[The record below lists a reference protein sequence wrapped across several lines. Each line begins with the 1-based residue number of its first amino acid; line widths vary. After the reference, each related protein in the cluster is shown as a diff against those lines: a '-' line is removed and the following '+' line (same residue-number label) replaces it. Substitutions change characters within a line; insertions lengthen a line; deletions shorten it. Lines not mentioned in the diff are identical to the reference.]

1 MKKLTF
7 IFLGC
12 IFAIFLNVNSFAQ
25 TTMSQEGQYIFNSL
39 GFYIGGVLVAFMAA
53 GFCMLESGLVTTKSV
68 STIAAKNIGKFAIC
82 SLIFFLVGYNL
93 AYGVP
98 EGGFMGSF
106 SIWTDTTDAE
116 TGYSGYSDWFFQT
129 MFVCATASIVS
140 GAVAERIK
148 IWPFFIFAA
157 IMAGVIYPISMG
169 WQWGGGWLATSGFS
183 DFAGSTL
190 VHACG
195 GAAALAGVIVLGARE
210 GRFGSRGE
218 KKSMQPFAASSIP
231 LVTLG
236 TFLLWFGWFGFNGF
250 SQLAMGTFDDVNAIS
265 KIAVNTHLAGAAGT
279 VTGAAL
285 TRLIG
290 GKTDI
295 VMMLNGALAGLV
307 AITAEP
313 LTPGP
318 ITAMIIGSIGA
329 VIMYYGTKLLENL
342 GLDDV
347 VGAIPVHMFAG
358 IFGTLVVPLTNS
370 DTSFGTQFVGVISVC
385 VFSFVLSWITFSTL
399 KSTIGLRISK
409 AAEKQGTDKAEVA
422 EVYGRVQ
429 DRHRE
434 SAILDGRT
442 YKKQNQFTFLLHYG
456 F

>member
-1 MKKLTF
+1 MKKKSLILLSVLLT
-7 IFLGC
+7 LVLSGT
-12 IFAIFLNVNSFAQ
+12 SFAE

-39 GFYIGGVLVAFMAA
+39 GFYLGGVLVAFMAA

-98 EGGFMGSF
+98 EGGYIGSF
-106 SIWTDTTDAE
+106 TIWTDTTNTE

-148 IWPFFIFAA
+148 IWPFFLFAA

-169 WQWGGGWLATSGFS
+169 WQWGGGWLSSAGFS

-195 GAAALAGVIVLGARE
+195 GAAALAGIIVLGPRS
-210 GRFGSRGE
+210 GRFSSLGGKRV
-218 KKSMQPFAASSIP
+218 MVPFAASSIP

-279 VTGAAL
+279 VTGAAI

-318 ITAMIIGSIGA
+318 ITAMIIGSLGA
-329 VIMYYGTKLLENL
+329 VIMYYGTKMLEGF

-358 IFGTLVVPLTNS
+358 IFGTLVVPFTNS
-370 DTSFGTQFVGVISVC
+370 DTTFVTQFIGMFSV
-385 VFSFVLSWITFSTL
+385 VAFSFVLSYLAFIAM

-409 AAEKQGTDKAEVA
+409 EAEKLGTDKAEVGVTA
-422 EVYGRVQ
+422 YSIR
-429 DRHRE
+429 D
-434 SAILDGRT
+434 
-442 YKKQNQFTFLLHYG
+442 
-456 F
+456 

>member
-1 MKKLTF
+1 MKKKSLILLSVFLTLVLSGTS
-7 IFLGC
+7 I
-12 IFAIFLNVNSFAQ
+12 AE

-39 GFYIGGVLVAFMAA
+39 GFYLGGVLVAFMAA

-98 EGGFMGSF
+98 EGGYIGSF
-106 SIWTDTTDAE
+106 TIWTDTTNTE

-148 IWPFFIFAA
+148 IWPFFLFAA

-169 WQWGGGWLATSGFS
+169 WQWGGGWLSSAGFS

-195 GAAALAGVIVLGARE
+195 GAAALAGIIVLGPRS
-210 GRFGSRGE
+210 GRFSSLGGKRV
-218 KKSMQPFAASSIP
+218 MVPFAASSIP

-279 VTGAAL
+279 VTGAAI

-318 ITAMIIGSIGA
+318 ITAMIIGSLGA
-329 VIMYYGTKLLENL
+329 VIMYYGTKMLEGF

-358 IFGTLVVPLTNS
+358 IFGTLVVPFTNS
-370 DTSFGTQFVGVISVC
+370 DTTFVTQFIGMFSV
-385 VFSFVLSWITFSTL
+385 VAFSFVLSYLAFIAM
-399 KSTIGLRISK
+399 KSTVGLRISK
-409 AAEKQGTDKAEVA
+409 EAEKLGTDKAEVGVTA
-422 EVYGRVQ
+422 YSIR
-429 DRHRE
+429 D
-434 SAILDGRT
+434 
-442 YKKQNQFTFLLHYG
+442 
-456 F
+456 

>member
-1 MKKLTF
+1 MKKKSLILLSVLLT
-7 IFLGC
+7 LVLSGT
-12 IFAIFLNVNSFAQ
+12 SFAE

-39 GFYIGGVLVAFMAA
+39 GFYLGGVLVAFMAA

-98 EGGFMGSF
+98 EGGYIGSF
-106 SIWTDTTDAE
+106 TIWTDTTNTE

-148 IWPFFIFAA
+148 IWPFFLFAA

-169 WQWGGGWLATSGFS
+169 WQWGGGWLSSAGFS

-195 GAAALAGVIVLGARE
+195 GAAALAGIIVLGPRS
-210 GRFGSRGE
+210 GRFSSLGGKRV
-218 KKSMQPFAASSIP
+218 MIPFAASSIP

-279 VTGAAL
+279 VTGAAI

-318 ITAMIIGSIGA
+318 ITAMIIGSLGA
-329 VIMYYGTKLLENL
+329 VIMYYGTKMLEGF

-358 IFGTLVVPLTNS
+358 IFGTLVVPFTNS
-370 DTSFGTQFVGVISVC
+370 DTTFVTQFIGMFSV
-385 VFSFVLSWITFSTL
+385 VAFSFVLSYLAFIAM

-409 AAEKQGTDKAEVA
+409 EAEKLGTDKAEVGVTA
-422 EVYGRVQ
+422 YSIR
-429 DRHRE
+429 D
-434 SAILDGRT
+434 
-442 YKKQNQFTFLLHYG
+442 
-456 F
+456 

>member
-1 MKKLTF
+1 MRKNFLILLS
-7 IFLGC
+7 IFFTLVLAGTSS
-12 IFAIFLNVNSFAQ
+12 AE

-39 GFYIGGVLVAFMAA
+39 GFYLGGVLVAFMAA

-82 SLIFFLVGYNL
+82 SIIFFLVGYNL

-98 EGGFMGSF
+98 EGGYVGSF
-106 SIWTDTTDAE
+106 TIWSDSTNAE

-157 IMAGVIYPISMG
+157 VMAGIIYPISMG
-169 WQWGGGWLATSGFS
+169 WQWGGGWLSAAGFS

-195 GAAALAGVIVLGARE
+195 GAAALAGVIVLGPRS
-210 GRFGSRGE
+210 GRFSSLGGKRV
-218 KKSMQPFAASSIP
+218 MVPFAASSIP

-279 VTGAAL
+279 VTGAAI
-285 TRLIG
+285 TRLLG

-329 VIMYYGTKLLENL
+329 VIMYFGTKMLE
-342 GLDDV
+342 GFGIDDV

-358 IFGTLVVPLTNS
+358 IFGTLVVPFTNT
-370 DTSFGTQFVGVISVC
+370 DTSLGTQFVGTLSV
-385 VFSFVLSWITFSTL
+385 VLFSFVLSYLVFMAM
-399 KSTIGLRISK
+399 KVTIGLRISK
-409 AAEKQGTDKAEVA
+409 AAEKLGTDKAEVGVIA
-422 EVYGRVQ
+422 YSIR
-429 DRHRE
+429 D
-434 SAILDGRT
+434 
-442 YKKQNQFTFLLHYG
+442 
-456 F
+456 

>member
-1 MKKLTF
+1 MKLIIKSVLSF
-7 IFLGC
+7 V
-12 IFAIFLNVNSFAQ
+12 IFLNITNNSLAE
-25 TTMSQEGQYIFNSL
+25 TTISAEGQYIFNSL
-39 GFYIGGVLVAFMAA
+39 GFYLGGVLVAFMAA

-82 SLIFFLVGYNL
+82 SLVFFFCGYNL
-93 AYGVP
+93 AYGIP
-98 EGGFMGSF
+98 EGGYIGTF
-106 SIWTDTTDAE
+106 SMWSDASE
-116 TGYSGYSDWFFQT
+116 LATGYSDYSDWFFQT

-157 IMAGVIYPISMG
+157 IMAGLIYPISMG
-169 WQWGGGWLATSGFS
+169 WQWGGGWLATAGFS

-195 GAAALAGVIVLGARE
+195 GAAALAGVLVLGPRE
-210 GRFGSRGE
+210 GRFTKSGE
-218 KKSMQPFAASSIP
+218 SKSLVPFAASSIP

-279 VTGAAL
+279 VTGAAI
-285 TRLIG
+285 TRLLG

-329 VIMYYGTKLLENL
+329 VIMYFGTKMLE
-342 GLDDV
+342 GFGIDDV

-358 IFGTLVVPLTNS
+358 IFGTLVVPFTNA
-370 DTSFGTQFVGVISVC
+370 DTSLGTQFVGTLSV
-385 VFSFVLSWITFSTL
+385 VLFSFVLSYLVFMAMKL
-399 KSTIGLRISK
+399 TIGLRISK
-409 AAEKQGTDKAEVA
+409 AAEKLGTDKAEVGVIA
-422 EVYGRVQ
+422 YSIR
-429 DRHRE
+429 D
-434 SAILDGRT
+434 
-442 YKKQNQFTFLLHYG
+442 
-456 F
+456 

>member
-1 MKKLTF
+1 MKKFSLILTMGYAL
-7 IFLGC
+7 ISSE
-12 IFAIFLNVNSFAQ
+12 IVQAE

-98 EGGFMGSF
+98 EGGYVGSF
-106 SIWTDTTDAE
+106 TIWTDNTNTE

-148 IWPFFIFAA
+148 IWPFFLFAA

-169 WQWGGGWLATSGFS
+169 WQWGGGWLSTAGFS

-195 GAAALAGVIVLGARE
+195 GAAALAGVIVLGPRS
-210 GRFGSRGE
+210 GRFSSQGGKRV
-218 KKSMQPFAASSIP
+218 MVPFAASSIP

-285 TRLIG
+285 TRLLG

-318 ITAMIIGSIGA
+318 ITAMVIGSIGA
-329 VIMYYGTKLLENL
+329 VIMYYGTKMLEGF

-358 IFGTLVVPLTNS
+358 IFGTLVVPFTNS
-370 DTSFGTQFVGVISVC
+370 ETSFVTQFIGMFSV
-385 VFSFVLSWITFSTL
+385 VAFSFSLSYLVFIAMKATV
-399 KSTIGLRISK
+399 GLRISK
-409 AAEKQGTDKAEVA
+409 EAEKLGTDKAEVGVTA
-422 EVYGRVQ
+422 YSIR
-429 DRHRE
+429 D
-434 SAILDGRT
+434 
-442 YKKQNQFTFLLHYG
+442 
-456 F
+456 

>member
-1 MKKLTF
+1 MKSILLTGF
-7 IFLGC
+7 FTLG
-12 IFAIFLNVNSFAQ
+12 LVNNLSAE

-39 GFYIGGVLVAFMAA
+39 GFYLGGVLVAFMAA

-98 EGGFMGSF
+98 EGGYVGSF
-106 SIWTDTTDAE
+106 TIWTDSTDAE

-157 IMAGVIYPISMG
+157 IMAGIIYPISMG
-169 WQWGGGWLATSGFS
+169 WQWGGGWLASSGFS

-190 VHACG
+190 VHGCG

-210 GRFGSRGE
+210 GRFGKRGE
-218 KKSMQPFAASSIP
+218 KRSMQPFAASSIP

-279 VTGAAL
+279 FTGAAI

-318 ITAMIIGSIGA
+318 ITSMFIGSIGA
-329 VIMYYGTKLLENL
+329 IIMYYGTKMLESF

-358 IFGTLVVPLTNS
+358 VFGTLVVPLTNPE
-370 DTSFGTQFVGVISVC
+370 TSFGTQFIGTVSVC
-385 VFSFVLSWITFSTL
+385 IFSFILSWVTFTTL

-409 AAEKQGTDKAEVA
+409 EAERLGTDKAEIGVVA
-422 EVYGRVQ
+422 YSIR
-429 DRHRE
+429 D
-434 SAILDGRT
+434 
-442 YKKQNQFTFLLHYG
+442 
-456 F
+456 